1 MKISV
6 IVPIYGVERFLRQ
19 CVDSILSQT
28 HADLEILLVDDGSRD
43 GCPAIVDEYAAKDKR
58 IVAIHKKNG
67 GYSSAVNL
75 GLDNARGDCI
85 SIVEP
90 DDWIQKDA
98 FKEMLRGFSGDDIDI
113 VKGDYN
119 EMSDDGELIRAS
131 VYRQKIGNI
140 PVSPFAVCTMPIV
153 WRYHPGICT
162 CLYKRSFLD
171 EHAIRMCDAPG
182 AAWTDNPFQIQTT
195 YLARK
200 IMWLD
205 CPFYNYRA
213 FVSGPMRRTQVI
225 FDRCNEIH
233 DWLDSRSV
241 TDEMWAALYCR
252 ELEYL
257 SQVSHGVVWSN
268 VVGCAFDMRRLC
280 KRMKEAIVKNRK
292 MFDSNYRRAWAWY
305 RYLPLAKI
313 LYTKSADLFR
323 P

>member
-1 MKISV
+1 MKVSV
-6 IVPIYGVERFLRQ
+6 IVPIYGVEQFLRQ

-28 HADLEILLVDDGSRD
+28 HADLEVLLVDDGSRD
-43 GCPAIVDEYAAKDKR
+43 GCPAIIDEYATKDNR
-58 IVAIHKKNG
+58 VIAVHKKNG

-75 GLDNARGDCI
+75 GLGKATGDCI

-90 DDWIQKDA
+90 DDWIQNDA
-98 FKEMLRGFSGDDIDI
+98 FEKMVKGFSEEDVDV

-119 EMSDDGELIRAS
+119 EMSDDGVL
-131 VYRQKIGNI
+131 VYTSIFKQKMGSI
-140 PVSPFAVCTMPIV
+140 PTAPFTIFEMPII

-162 CLYKRSFLD
+162 CLYRRSFL
-171 EHAIRMCDAPG
+171 EAHTIRMRDAPG

-200 IMWLD
+200 IVWLD

-213 FVSGPMRRTQVI
+213 FVSGPMRLTQVI

-257 SQVSHGVVWSN
+257 SRASHGVVWSN
-268 VVGCAFDMRRLC
+268 VVGCASEMRRLC
-280 KRMKEAIVKNRK
+280 KRMKKAIVRK

-323 P
+323 S